1 MKFMSLVLCAAL
13 LLGSFSLAVAA
24 CSPEE
29 AQSKANAFAQ
39 AIQEKAQKDPANY
52 ATVMQELQPQLLE
65 LQQKQDLDALCKFY
79 DEPLEKLK

>member
-1 MKFMSLVLCAAL
+1 MKFMSLVLSAAL

-39 AIQEKAQKDPANY
+39 AIQEMAQKDPANY

-79 DEPLEKLK
+79 DEALEKLK

>member
-1 MKFMSLVLCAAL
+1 MKFMSLVLSAAL

-29 AQSKANAFAQ
+29 AQTKANAFAQ
-39 AIQEKAQKDPANY
+39 AIQEKDPANY

-79 DEPLEKLK
+79 DEALEKLK